1 MLTAHAFAQRD
12 KKTHHITS
20 HPSFSFTHVHSRTST
35 SLHLTSPHF
44 TSLRPSVHSLL
55 ISNLPSSPEGFKTRK
70 MKKIAPSNAKSFH
83 PLLRGAQLEG
93 FKRLKGSH
101 AHTCTRSGSSQ
112 KSWTG
117 GWSAN
122 VTKEEAGVVQGARRP
137 CRRPHPVREA
147 RHGEGE
153 QRAEPRQ
160 HHDAGAP
167 PHQCMVQ
174 RLKSEG
180 GTSEFG
186 GGREAKPSALRV
198 SFRRRSGSFNTYF
211 VRVVRK

>member
-12 KKTHHITS
+12 KNHITS

-35 SLHLTSPHF
+35 SLHLTSPHFTSPHF

-70 MKKIAPSNAKSFH
+70 MKKIAPLNAKSFH

-101 AHTCTRSGSSQ
+101 AHTCTRRGSSQ
-112 KSWTG
+112 KNWTG

-122 VTKEEAGVVQGARRP
+122 VTKEEARVVQGARRP

-186 GGREAKPSALRV
+186 GGKRSETISLARFFSSA
-198 SFRRRSGSFNTYF
+198 
-211 VRVVRK
+211 VR